1 MTNLTFIGHS
11 AFYIENPRC
20 GILIDPFISQN
31 PLAKFDAA
39 GKKITDIIVTHGH
52 GDHLGDAV
60 PLSKKTGAPISA
72 MVELANWCAAQ
83 GANANPVQMG
93 GLLNYSWGKL
103 RFVPAFHSSST
114 PDGKYAGMPTGV
126 ILEIDGKKIYHCGDT
141 CLNSEMKVI
150 GEVYKPD
157 IMLAPI
163 GSHYTMDIDDAVIAA
178 EWTGVKTVVPMH
190 YNTFPQVKANPEI
203 LKDKLQNKDIE
214 CLILKPG
221 ETIPV

>member
-11 AFYIENPRC
+11 AFYFEKTDC
-20 GILIDPFISQN
+20 GILIDPFISNN
-31 PLAKFDAA
+31 PAAKFDIS

-60 PLSKKTGAPISA
+60 PITKKTGALISA
-72 MVELANWCAAQ
+72 MVELANWCGAH
-83 GANANPVQMG
+83 GANVNPVQMG
-93 GLLNYSWGKL
+93 GLIPRKWGML

-126 ILEIDGKKIYHCGDT
+126 ILEIDGRKIYHCGDT

-150 GEVYKPD
+150 GEVYNPD
-157 IMLAPI
+157 MMLVPI

-178 EWTGVKTVVPMH
+178 EWTGVKAVVPMH
-190 YNTFPQVKANPEI
+190 YNTFPQIKANPEI
-203 LKDKLQNKDIE
+203 LKEKLRAKGVE
-214 CLILKPG
+214 CIIMNPG
-221 ETIPV
+221 QTISI